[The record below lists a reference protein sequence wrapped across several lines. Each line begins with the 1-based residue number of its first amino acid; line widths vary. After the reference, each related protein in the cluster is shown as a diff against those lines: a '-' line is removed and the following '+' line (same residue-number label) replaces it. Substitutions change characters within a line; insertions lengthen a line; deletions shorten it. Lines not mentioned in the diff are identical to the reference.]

1 LKKILMSQ
9 LANIG
14 CILSEERD
22 GLMVRKII
30 QGGSA
35 HLSGRIAVGDI
46 ILLIDNVPTRS
57 LQATSLQLS
66 SRPTGS
72 LFTLLMR
79 RKEDQQSEQVMI
91 ITQNS
96 PWHRLENED
105 APCGISAALNVIREG
120 VRVDQVRS
128 GAQTTYMWWCVR

>member
-1 LKKILMSQ
+1 MKKILMSQ

>member
-1 LKKILMSQ
+1 MSQ
-9 LANIG
+9 LGSIG

-22 GLMVRKII
+22 GLVVKKII

-35 HLSGRIAVGDI
+35 HLSGRIAVGDT
-46 ILLIDNVPTRS
+46 ILQIEKVASRT
-57 LQATSLQLS
+57 LQSFSLQLS

-79 RKEDQQSEQVMI
+79 RKEDQQSEQVMV

-96 PWHRLENED
+96 QRHLLEIED
-105 APCGISAALNVIREG
+105 APCGISAALNVIQEG
-120 VRVDQVRS
+120 VRVDQVLS
-128 GAQTTYMWWCVR
+128 ELNVNDVLVR